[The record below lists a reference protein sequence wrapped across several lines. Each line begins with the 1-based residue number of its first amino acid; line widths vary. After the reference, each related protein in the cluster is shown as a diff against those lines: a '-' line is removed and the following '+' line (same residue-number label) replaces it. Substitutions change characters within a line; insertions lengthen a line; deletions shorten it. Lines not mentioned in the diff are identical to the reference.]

1 MMGDARVKTL
11 GLHPLAALGV
21 ALLLT
26 ACAAKPPPPPA
37 SVAGSIQASVQ
48 INPSASKRPSPL
60 LIRVYELKSVAAF
73 NGADFMSLYQRDQAA
88 LGGDLLAKEE
98 FVLEPGETKTFAKT
112 LAPDTRFIGV
122 VAAYRDLEHAKW
134 RTVVSVQPNQPQK
147 VTVRAG
153 ELAVEAAIGK

>member
-37 SVAGSIQASVQ
+37 SVAGSIQASAQ

-98 FVLEPGETKTFAKT
+98 FVLEPGETKAFAKT
-112 LAPDTRFIGV
+112 LAPDTRFLGV

-134 RTVVSVQPNQPQK
+134 RSVVAIQPSQPHK
-147 VTVRAG
+147 VMVRAG
-153 ELAVEAAIGK
+153 ELAVEATIVK

>member
-26 ACAAKPPPPPA
+26 ACAANPPPPPA
-37 SVAGSIQASVQ
+37 SVAGSIQASAQ